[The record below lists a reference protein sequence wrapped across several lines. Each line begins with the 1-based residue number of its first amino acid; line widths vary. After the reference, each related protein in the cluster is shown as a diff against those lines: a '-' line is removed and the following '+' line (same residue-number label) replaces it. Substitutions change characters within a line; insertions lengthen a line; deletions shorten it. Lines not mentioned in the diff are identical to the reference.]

1 MICRRRSG
9 RLRVAIVSV
18 SAAIIPISAC
28 FTFEAV
34 PQFVGGEKS
43 RHRGAGM
50 TARVAVGVLWF
61 ERAYFLRREDRLP
74 AGGPSIWQ
82 WRR

>member
-18 SAAIIPISAC
+18 SAAIIPVLAC
-28 FTFEAV
+28 STLEAALCLL
-34 PQFVGGEKS
+34 GGEKS